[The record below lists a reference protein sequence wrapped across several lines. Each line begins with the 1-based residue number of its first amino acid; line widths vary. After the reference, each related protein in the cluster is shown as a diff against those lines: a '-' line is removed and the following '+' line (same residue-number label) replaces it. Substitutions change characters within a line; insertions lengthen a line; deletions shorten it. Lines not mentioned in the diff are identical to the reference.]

1 MEAAF
6 HQTRLHLTCT
16 SNPRA
21 TVSLSFFHARLSI
34 LDRTRA
40 PPRPPRLVFYE
51 RRVKSARDIK
61 GLCRSGRGRGKN
73 NAFASIW
80 DSCD

>member
-21 TVSLSFFHARLSI
+21 TVCLYLFSTLVSQFSIERARA
-34 LDRTRA
+34 RA
-40 PPRPPRLVFYE
+40 PPRLVFYE

-61 GLCRSGRGRGKN
+61 GLCRSGPGSREE
-73 NAFASIW
+73 
-80 DSCD
+80 